1 MDKNESRSLKS
12 SSPSS
17 GQRLHEQSLNIKKVV
32 RYIKNKQNKNIKT
45 RMVWRISGKVK
56 YS

>member
-17 GQRLHEQSLNIKKVV
+17 GQRLHEKGYFHDKPIGSNTARTQDPWIK
-32 RYIKNKQNKNIKT
+32 RQT
-45 RMVWRISGKVK
+45 T
-56 YS
+56 